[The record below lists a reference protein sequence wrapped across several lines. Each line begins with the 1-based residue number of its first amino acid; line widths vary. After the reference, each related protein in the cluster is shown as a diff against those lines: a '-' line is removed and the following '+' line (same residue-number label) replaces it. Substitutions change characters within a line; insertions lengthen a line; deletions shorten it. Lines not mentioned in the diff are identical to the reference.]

1 MENTPSITKNKPKL
15 HFSRKLLAIPYGL
28 FLAIFVVIPLLIVLY
43 YAFTDDNGTFTFEY
57 VKQFFTENGKG
68 LKAFFTSYNF
78 KTIMSSFFISF
89 VSTVI
94 CLLIAYPVAY
104 TIANC
109 RLKNKS
115 TLLLLFIVPMWVN
128 FVLRINA
135 LKELFVFLGTY
146 NKSEGWNMANTII
159 GMVYDFL
166 PFMILPIYTTIIKID
181 KSYLEAAK
189 DLGATPTKAF
199 LKVTLPLSKAGIVS
213 GISMVFL
220 PSMTNYV
227 VSNYLTFRNVKII
240 GKLIDDYFTGDLWH
254 DGSFIALLLLLFMF
268 LVTWLTGGFHEDEQT
283 NARGTSLW

>member
-1 MENTPSITKNKPKL
+1 MTNTEQSSPKARL
-15 HFSRKLLAIPYGL
+15 HFSRKLLAIPYAL
-28 FLAIFVVIPLLIVLY
+28 FLLAFVIAPLIIVMY
-43 YAFTDDNGTFTFEY
+43 YAFTGDDGKFTFEY
-57 VKQFFTENGKG
+57 VRVFFNENGEG
-68 LKAFFTSYNF
+68 LKGFLSSYNF
-78 KTIMSSFFISF
+78 KTIMQSLFISF
-89 VSTVI
+89 MSTIV

-104 TIANC
+104 IIAKC
-109 RLKNKS
+109 KLKNKS

-135 LKELFVFLGTY
+135 LKELFVWLGTY
-146 NKSEGWNMANTII
+146 NKSEAWNIFNTII

-181 KSYLEAAK
+181 NSYLEAAK
-189 DLGATPTKAF
+189 DLGATPAKAF
-199 LKVTLPLSKAGIVS
+199 VSVTLPLSKAGIIS

-254 DGSFIALLLLLFMF
+254 DGSFIALVLLLFMF
-268 LVTWLTGGFHEDEQT
+268 FVTWVTGGFKEDEQT
-283 NARGTSLW
+283 ETRGTSLW